1 MVDLLVMA
9 MARILLLAW
18 SIVQHLDHNAPVDP
32 LRAASDSMTES
43 PFSSN
48 ESAVSEEEKLPS
60 GLRYIGP
67 PQFWMQLQATQSCE
81 DPVLQSSLH
90 VEASSSEASGAAV
103 PEKAAP
109 EMARPQDSDEVAPS
123 PAQSALFEPTQPYPQ
138 AADSEPLALAG
149 AEGMGGRNALQFVA
163 EHASLISKT
172 IAVDTT
178 SPKSTNS
185 TIMQEIMNAL
195 PPAKD
200 AFSPPMSVQNSGI
213 TRTAVQLTFPLEIV
227 SLQLTPAFKMRDL
240 QLRSSSQLV
249 TMRLASGNASQ
260 PPINLEITFE
270 IAKIELEN
278 GAIRAIRLLP
288 SDRQRPAAAFSS
300 SFAVAG
306 LELEASS
313 KVASVLLA
321 RPLQAGAS
329 VYLMADF
336 QIAAIE
342 FSACFGVAA
351 IVLNSTSRDASLQLP
366 GAETNPIGEAPIFA
380 IERVELNGSQLG
392 LIQVTQ
398 LGSGKP

>member
-1 MVDLLVMA
+1 
-9 MARILLLAW
+9 
-18 SIVQHLDHNAPVDP
+18 
-32 LRAASDSMTES
+32 
-43 PFSSN
+43 
-48 ESAVSEEEKLPS
+48 
-60 GLRYIGP
+60 
-67 PQFWMQLQATQSCE
+67 
-81 DPVLQSSLH
+81 
-90 VEASSSEASGAAV
+90 
-103 PEKAAP
+103 
-109 EMARPQDSDEVAPS
+109 
-123 PAQSALFEPTQPYPQ
+123 
-138 AADSEPLALAG
+138 
-149 AEGMGGRNALQFVA
+149 
-163 EHASLISKT
+163 
-172 IAVDTT
+172 
-178 SPKSTNS
+178 
-185 TIMQEIMNAL
+185 MQEIMNT
-195 PPAKD
+195 PAPARE
-200 AFSPPMSVQNSGI
+200 AFSPPMSVQNSAGV

-288 SDRQRPAAAFSS
+288 SDRQRPAVAFSS

>member
-1 MVDLLVMA
+1 
-9 MARILLLAW
+9 
-18 SIVQHLDHNAPVDP
+18 
-32 LRAASDSMTES
+32 
-43 PFSSN
+43 
-48 ESAVSEEEKLPS
+48 
-60 GLRYIGP
+60 
-67 PQFWMQLQATQSCE
+67 MQLQATQSCE

-90 VEASSSEASGAAV
+90 VEASSSEASGVVV
-103 PEKAAP
+103 PENAAP
-109 EMARPQDSDEVAPS
+109 EVARPPDSEEVAPS
-123 PAQSALFEPTQPYPQ
+123 PAQSALFKPTQPYPQ

-149 AEGMGGRNALQFVA
+149 AEGMGGRNALQSVA

-200 AFSPPMSVQNSGI
+200 AFSPPMSVQNSAGV

>member
-1 MVDLLVMA
+1 

-18 SIVQHLDHNAPVDP
+18 FIVQQLDHNAPVDP
-32 LRAASDSMTES
+32 LQAAPDSVTELPFASD
-43 PFSSN
+43 
-48 ESAVSEEEKLPS
+48 ESAMSEEEKIPS
-60 GLRYIGP
+60 GLRYVGP
-67 PQFWMQLQATQSCE
+67 PQLFVQLQAAPSCD
-81 DPVLQSSLH
+81 DPVLQPSLH
-90 VEASSSEASGAAV
+90 V
-103 PEKAAP
+103 AP
-109 EMARPQDSDEVAPS
+109 EMARPQESEEVAPS
-123 PAQSALFEPTQPYPQ
+123 PAQSAFFEHEPTQPNPQ
-138 AADSEPLALAG
+138 AAGPVPLALAG
-149 AEGMGGRNALQFVA
+149 AEGMGGWNAVPSVA
-163 EHASLISKT
+163 EHASLISET
-172 IAVDTT
+172 IAVETT

-185 TIMQEIMNAL
+185 TIMQEITNMP
-195 PPAKD
+195 PPAND
-200 AFSPPMSVQNSGI
+200 AFSPQMPVQNPAGV

-227 SLQLTPAFKMRDL
+227 SLQLTPSFKMRDL

-249 TMRLASGNASQ
+249 TMRLASSDASQ
-260 PPINLEITFE
+260 APINLEITFE
-270 IAKIELEN
+270 IAKIELEH

-288 SDRQRPAAAFSS
+288 SDRQRPAVVASS

-329 VYLMADF
+329 VYLTAGF

-366 GAETNPIGEAPIFA
+366 GAETNPTEEAPIFA
-380 IERVELNGSQLG
+380 IERVEMNGSQLG